1 MLDAGFENDIRRII
15 AHTPGHKEGRQTVMC
30 EFPLSPVYKSE
41 FYILT
46 VRGNQVSATWPESVR
61 RLASTFLNNP
71 LRITVG
77 SDELSANKRIEQIV
91 EVLDNPR
98 DKEYVE
104 LVTQTRY
111 FLADSDL
118 LFSNLS

>member
-1 MLDAGFENDIRRII
+1 M
-15 AHTPGHKEGRQTVMC
+15 
-30 EFPLSPVYKSE
+30 
-41 FYILT
+41 
-46 VRGNQVSATWPESVR
+46 R